1 MLNFKNTPIRDL
13 YIVNINPFSDIRGE
27 FSRLFCEKEF
37 KEIGLSKK
45 IINVNYSKTLNKGSV
60 RGMHYQESPYG
71 ETKII
76 KCINGIIYDVA
87 IDMRKNSQTYL
98 QYFGIELS
106 QDNNTMLYVP
116 EGFAHGFQALT
127 DNAEIVYFNTQ
138 FYSPEHEKGVN
149 IIDPSVGIK
158 WPISISHQSDKDKDI
173 NFLR

>member
-45 IINVNYSKTLNKGSV
+45 IVNANYSKTLNKGSV

-149 IIDPSVGIK
+149 IIDPSVGIR
-158 WPISISHQSDKDKDI
+158 WPISIGHQSDKDKDI

>member
-45 IINVNYSKTLNKGSV
+45 IVNANYSKTLNKGSV

-87 IDMRKNSQTYL
+87 IDMRKNSQNYL

-116 EGFAHGFQALT
+116 DGFAHGFQDLT
-127 DNAEIVYFNTQ
+127 DNAEIVYFNTH

>member
-98 QYFGIELS
+98 QYFGI
-106 QDNNTMLYVP
+106 
-116 EGFAHGFQALT
+116 
-127 DNAEIVYFNTQ
+127 
-138 FYSPEHEKGVN
+138 
-149 IIDPSVGIK
+149 
-158 WPISISHQSDKDKDI
+158 
-173 NFLR
+173 

>member
-149 IIDPSVGIK
+149 IIDPSVGIR
-158 WPISISHQSDKDKDI
+158 WPISIGHQSDKDKDI

>member
-1 MLNFKNTPIRDL
+1 
-13 YIVNINPFSDIRGE
+13 
-27 FSRLFCEKEF
+27 
-37 KEIGLSKK
+37 
-45 IINVNYSKTLNKGSV
+45 
-60 RGMHYQESPYG
+60 
-71 ETKII
+71 
-76 KCINGIIYDVA
+76 
-87 IDMRKNSQTYL
+87 
-98 QYFGIELS
+98 
-106 QDNNTMLYVP
+106 MLYVP